1 MECLS
6 TGTILADVKKDDVFS
21 QLYFNVHKKEQNSMK
36 MKNLIKSLESL
47 DFF

>member
-21 QLYFNVHKKEQNSMK
+21 HLYFNVHKKEANSMK
-36 MKNLIKSLESL
+36 MKNLIKSLQALVS
-47 DFF
+47 F